1 MKNFKQN
8 DINNMDDVPW
18 SNEEFTNQL
27 KQIGKKRYHDNC
39 RFHHLL
45 HSGKLNKGQVQ
56 AWALNRYYYQIN
68 ISIKDS
74 ALMSRIKDP
83 ELRRKWIHRILDHDG
98 RKNDEGGIERWYKLT
113 DGLEMN
119 REYVKSTQGIL
130 PATRF
135 AVDAY
140 VSFVKE
146 KSLLEGVT
154 SSLTELFA
162 PKIHKERI
170 SGMLENYNFINDLT
184 MAYFKKRVDQA
195 TDDADFVLNYALKN
209 AKSRSQQEL
218 VCNALKF
225 KTDVLWVMQDAL
237 YQAYVYGSV
246 PPGAFMPE
254 DFDDRY
260 IDNK

>member
-1 MKNFKQN
+1 MKNLKMKVTEHPKQL
-8 DINNMDDVPW
+8 W
-18 SNEEFTNQL
+18 SKSEFEAELRN
-27 KQIGKKRYHDNC
+27 IGKIRYHDNC

-45 HSGKLNKGQVQ
+45 HSGMLNKGQVQ
-56 AWALNRYYYQIN
+56 AWSINRYYYQIN

-74 ALMSRIKDP
+74 ALMSRIREP

-113 DGLEMN
+113 DGLDLN
-119 REYVKSTQGIL
+119 REYVKSTDGIL
-130 PATRF
+130 PATKF

-146 KSLLEGVT
+146 KSILEGVT

-170 SGMLENYNFINDLT
+170 SGMLENYNFINDET

-195 TDDADFVLNYALKN
+195 TDDADFVLNYALEH
-209 AKSRSQQEL
+209 AKTREQQES

-237 YQAYVYGSV
+237 YQAYVYGSI
-246 PPGAFMPE
+246 PPGAFIPE
-254 DFDDRY
+254 DFNDRF
-260 IDNK
+260 IDN

>member
-1 MKNFKQN
+1 MKNIARKQL
-8 DINNMDDVPW
+8 DDEKLMTE
-18 SNEEFTNQL
+18 NEFVHRLRE
-27 KQIGKKRYHDNC
+27 IGNERYHDNC

-45 HSGKLNKGQVQ
+45 HSGKLNRGQVQ
-56 AWALNRYYYQIN
+56 AWAINRYYYQIN

-74 ALMSRIKDP
+74 ALMSRIKTP
-83 ELRRKWIHRILDHDG
+83 SLRRIWIKRILDHDG
-98 RKNDEGGIERWYKLT
+98 RKGDEGGIERWYKLT
-113 DGLEMN
+113 DGLDLD
-119 REYVKSTQGIL
+119 RDYVKSTDGVL
-130 PATRF
+130 PATKF

-140 VSFVKE
+140 VTFVRE

-170 SGMLENYNFINDLT
+170 VGMLENYDFINDIT

-195 TDDADFVLNYALKN
+195 TDDADFVLDYAIKN
-209 AKSRSQQEL
+209 AKTREEQNS
-218 VCNALKF
+218 VCDALKF

-237 YQAYVYGSV
+237 YHSYINGHV

-260 IDNK
+260 TEDK

>member
-1 MKNFKQN
+1 MKNLKMKVTEHPKQL
-8 DINNMDDVPW
+8 W
-18 SNEEFTNQL
+18 SKSEFEAELRN
-27 KQIGKKRYHDNC
+27 IGKIRYHDNC

-45 HSGKLNKGQVQ
+45 HSGMLNKGQVQ
-56 AWALNRYYYQIN
+56 AWSINRYYYQIN

-74 ALMSRIKDP
+74 ALMSRIREP

-113 DGLEMN
+113 DGLDLN
-119 REYVKSTQGIL
+119 REYVKSTDGIL
-130 PATRF
+130 PATKF

-146 KSLLEGVT
+146 KSILEGVT

-170 SGMLENYNFINDLT
+170 SGMLENYNFINDKT

-195 TDDADFVLNYALKN
+195 TDDADFVLNYALEH
-209 AKSRSQQEL
+209 AKTREQQES

-237 YQAYVYGSV
+237 YQAYVYGSI
-246 PPGAFMPE
+246 PPGAFKPE
-254 DFDDRY
+254 DFNDRF
-260 IDNK
+260 IDN

>member
-1 MKNFKQN
+1 MKNLKMKVTEHPKQL
-8 DINNMDDVPW
+8 W
-18 SNEEFTNQL
+18 SKSEFESELRN
-27 KQIGKKRYHDNC
+27 IGKIRYHDNC

-45 HSGKLNKGQVQ
+45 HSGMLNKGQVQ
-56 AWALNRYYYQIN
+56 AWSINRYYYQIN

-74 ALMSRIKDP
+74 ALMSRIREP

-113 DGLEMN
+113 DGLDLN
-119 REYVKSTQGIL
+119 REYVKSTDGIL
-130 PATRF
+130 PATKF

-146 KSLLEGVT
+146 KSILEGVT

-170 SGMLENYNFINDLT
+170 SGMLENYNFINDET
-184 MAYFKKRVDQA
+184 MSYFKKRVDQA
-195 TDDADFVLNYALKN
+195 TDDADFVLNYALEH
-209 AKSRSQQEL
+209 AKTREQQES

-237 YQAYVYGSV
+237 YQAYVYGSI
-246 PPGAFMPE
+246 PPGAFIPE
-254 DFDDRY
+254 DFNDRF
-260 IDNK
+260 IDN